1 MERKV
6 CFISDAG
13 NWRGAGGWT
22 SVQRLIPPADKQR
35 VRAFIDRVG
44 IGVTCRN
51 STVISDSHLQ
61 LVISGLTSIMLLVL
75 GTVNLQFGGAFVPIS
90 LQSVLRIEAAQVQVQ
105 SGHHGVNS
113 STWCSGIYKT
123 AHRIRLRILSIALE
137 KELNVL
143 GCS

>member
-1 MERKV
+1 MP
-6 CFISDAG
+6 ATG
-13 NWRGAGGWT
+13 WRGGQT
-22 SVQRLIPPADKQR
+22 SVQRPTPSPYTENQWGKSFYRQKD
-35 VRAFIDRVG
+35 G
-44 IGVTCRN
+44 PTCRN
-51 STVISDSHLQ
+51 STVTSYSHLQ
-61 LVISGLTSIMLLVL
+61 TGHWGLTSIILIVL
-75 GTVNLQFGGAFVPIS
+75 DTVNLQFQGPFVPIS